1 MLVGLDWVF
10 THDAFKFCTSH
21 VHAFMHTLYFFIPF
35 LVCDVFY
42 SLSLSLSL
50 SLLDRRAM
58 TPKVRK
64 STPVWNPLRGSE
76 SSSSNP
82 PVPSHIWFRD
92 EKAKTN
98 FFENF

>member
-1 MLVGLDWVF
+1 MCSILSLSF
-10 THDAFKFCTSH
+10 
-21 VHAFMHTLYFFIPF
+21 
-35 LVCDVFY
+35 
-42 SLSLSLSL
+42 SLSLFLSL

-98 FFENF
+98 FFENFQNCGVHLDR

>member
-1 MLVGLDWVF
+1 MLLNF
-10 THDAFKFCTSH
+10 ARHM
-21 VHAFMHTLYFFIPF
+21 FMHSYILYIFSF
-35 LVCDVFY
+35 LFWFVMC
-42 SLSLSLSL
+42 SILSLSL

-92 EKAKTN
+92 EKAKKN
-98 FFENF
+98 FFENFQNCGVHLER